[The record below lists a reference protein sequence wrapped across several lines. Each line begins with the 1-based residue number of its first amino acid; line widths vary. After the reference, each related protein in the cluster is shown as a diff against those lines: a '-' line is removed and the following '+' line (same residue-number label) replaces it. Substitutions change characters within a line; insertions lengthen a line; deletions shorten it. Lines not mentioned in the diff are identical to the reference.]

1 MPEYLT
7 VREVAA
13 IYRVNE
19 ITVRRHI
26 RSGKLSAVKIGGR
39 VRVRREDAEGL
50 ELPVQANTREVASE
64 PAPTAAEIARRKLV
78 IARMDDMRST
88 MEPLDI
94 STVELLRLAR
104 QENEGHH
111 NA

>member
-26 RSGKLSAVKIGGR
+26 RSGKLRAVKIGGR

-50 ELPVQANTREVASE
+50 AQPAGATAAGAAAVLA
-64 PAPTAAEIARRKLV
+64 PAPEVLERRRALLARAEAI
-78 IARMDDMRST
+78 RSA
-88 MEPLDI
+88 MQPLDT
-94 STVELLRLAR
+94 SVVEIIR
-104 QENEGHH
+104 QIRDTDAYRDDE
-111 NA
+111 